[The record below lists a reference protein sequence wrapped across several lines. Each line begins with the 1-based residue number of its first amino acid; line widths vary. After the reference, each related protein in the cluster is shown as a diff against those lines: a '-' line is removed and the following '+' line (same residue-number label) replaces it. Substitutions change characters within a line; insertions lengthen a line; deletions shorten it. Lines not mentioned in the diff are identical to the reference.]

1 MSKSIVNSVVAKQLM
16 TTLKDITGQLKT
28 VADARE
34 SISHTPGYTVR
45 IDEEKITPELL
56 QRMNQVLIEFYVELS
71 SGIIAE
77 PKPQTYEA
85 VQLPFPSSPSFQRRF
100 FENLN
105 RDEFGRFQP
114 QQPFADSRQQVTDPS
129 SFNEEDRR
137 LLMYVQE
144 FVRNMH
150 QQNQTFIDLYCQLL
164 EKEPAYFVQGKCYK
178 LLYRDV
184 TGANIQQHR
193 TYEIATDIR
202 FFNQFNAL
210 PITRLSIECVE

>member
-77 PKPQTYEA
+77 PKSQTYEV

-129 SFNEEDRR
+129 SFNEEGMEVNIDTYTSAFGALVETKLEDKLSR
-137 LLMYVQE
+137 LKQ
-144 FVRNMH
+144 
-150 QQNQTFIDLYCQLL
+150 
-164 EKEPAYFVQGKCYK
+164 AWGK
-178 LLYRDV
+178 
-184 TGANIQQHR
+184 
-193 TYEIATDIR
+193 
-202 FFNQFNAL
+202 
-210 PITRLSIECVE
+210 